1 MKLELG
7 PRPES
12 KLEIS
17 LGRSPKA
24 EILKHNNRHGTQRTA
39 RGEEGKGAARRL
51 ILAEDKQLDARLLK
65 LCNFSASNCRQRHF
79 LLWFGFHLSTP
90 TLSPLRSP
98 LYPWLTMQM
107 SWLQAGGCIG
117 LPGTPTLTLI
127 AIVCGISTCLYR
139 SQRPGLLLLL
149 LLLPHLICHAPS
161 PSHLAA
167 GICLCCSSA
176 LALHLSCLCKKLFA
190 SMAAHRRR
198 PLLFWHF
205 AFCLWQRHNQKGQA
219 AAPLRAQLLRYWQAI
234 TTETP
239 AKRNRLSTL
248 DSQLSSVLCSPS
260 CSCCCC
266 LSYCFDSFAAAAAVC
281 ARM

>member
-1 MKLELG
+1 MRFGKLKLQLKADHVERLAEISVKGDSNNNNTNDNSNNNNNIVAYIKLEVARTKSQGKASQVKLELG

-24 EILKHNNRHGTQRTA
+24 EILKHNNRHGRQRTA

-51 ILAEDKQLDARLLK
+51 ILAQDKQLDARLLK

-79 LLWFGFHLSTP
+79 LLWFGFHLSTLPPHP
-90 TLSPLRSP
+90 TP

-107 SWLQAGGCIG
+107 SWLQAGGWIG

-149 LLLPHLICHAPS
+149 LPHLICHAPT
-161 PSHLAA
+161 PFPFTPCCWHLSLLLLWL
-167 GICLCCSSA
+167 GPA
-176 LALHLSCLCKKLFA
+176 LAVLVQKAFCQHGST
-190 SMAAHRRR
+190 STTS
-198 PLLFWHF
+198 F
-205 AFCLWQRHNQKGQA
+205 AFLALCLL
-219 AAPLRAQLLRYWQAI
+219 PLATA
-234 TTETP
+234 
-239 AKRNRLSTL
+239 
-248 DSQLSSVLCSPS
+248 
-260 CSCCCC
+260 
-266 LSYCFDSFAAAAAVC
+266 
-281 ARM
+281 